1 MIRLLDNERCNRGN
15 TFKRNKIMRKQINNL
30 IIALAF
36 ISTLG
41 CLVGCV
47 KQDREKSR
55 QAQTGTSS
63 TTKEDKE
70 TIKQKQLTYLKEH
83 EQEIVDFV
91 KSKSSKV
98 ESVQIYW
105 DETQWIEG
113 GNGTPQG
120 GGYNLSISGQINQLK
135 NTKFSV
141 DFYLEDQNSI
151 PTIKKMGMLNDIY
164 IEENGGWK
172 IFS

>member
-1 MIRLLDNERCNRGN
+1 MIRPLDNERCNRGII
-15 TFKRNKIMRKQINNL
+15 FKRNKIMRKQINNL
-30 IIALAF
+30 MIALAF

-47 KQDREKSR
+47 KKEREKSR
-55 QAQTGTSS
+55 QAQTVTSS
-63 TTKEDKE
+63 TTKKDRGV
-70 TIKQKQLTYLKEH
+70 IKQKQLSFLKEH

-105 DETQWIEG
+105 DETQWIDG

-120 GGYNLSISGQINQLK
+120 GDEVIEIFGTVNQLEDSGWRVDVVLDSDQK
-135 NTKFSV
+135 MTFS
-141 DFYLEDQNSI
+141 
-151 PTIKKMGMLNDIY
+151 MGQHISFKGDY
-164 IEENGGWK
+164 ID
-172 IFS
+172 

>member
-1 MIRLLDNERCNRGN
+1 MIRPLDNERCNRGIII
-15 TFKRNKIMRKQINNL
+15 KRNKIMRKQINNL
-30 IIALAF
+30 MIALAF

-47 KQDREKSR
+47 KQEREKSR
-55 QAQTGTSS
+55 QAQTVTSS
-63 TTKEDKE
+63 TTKKDKGV
-70 TIKQKQLTYLKEH
+70 IKQKQLSFLKEH

-105 DETQWIEG
+105 DETQWIDG

-120 GGYNLSISGQINQLK
+120 GDEVIEIFGTVNQFEDSGWRVDVVFDSDQKMTFSMGHHISIKG
-135 NTKFSV
+135 
-141 DFYLEDQNSI
+141 D
-151 PTIKKMGMLNDIY
+151 Y
-164 IEENGGWK
+164 IE
-172 IFS
+172 

>member
-1 MIRLLDNERCNRGN
+1 MIRPLDNERCNRGIII
-15 TFKRNKIMRKQINNL
+15 KRNKIMRKQINNL
-30 IIALAF
+30 MIALAF

-47 KQDREKSR
+47 KQEHEKSR
-55 QAQTGTSS
+55 QAQTVTSS
-63 TTKEDKE
+63 TTKKDKGV
-70 TIKQKQLTYLKEH
+70 IKQKQLSFLKEH

-105 DETQWIEG
+105 DETQWIDG

-120 GGYNLSISGQINQLK
+120 GDEVIEIFGTVNQLED
-135 NTKFSV
+135 SGWRV
-141 DFYLEDQNSI
+141 DVVFGSDQKMTYSMGQHISI
-151 PTIKKMGMLNDIY
+151 KGDY
-164 IEENGGWK
+164 IE
-172 IFS
+172 

>member
-1 MIRLLDNERCNRGN
+1 MIRPLDNERCNRGI

-47 KQDREKSR
+47 KQEREKSR

-98 ESVQIYW
+98 ESIQIYW

-120 GGYNLSISGQINQLK
+120 GDEVIEIFGTVNQLEDSGWRVDAVFDSDQKMTFSMGYNISIKG
-135 NTKFSV
+135 
-141 DFYLEDQNSI
+141 D
-151 PTIKKMGMLNDIY
+151 Y
-164 IEENGGWK
+164 IE
-172 IFS
+172 

>member
-1 MIRLLDNERCNRGN
+1 MIRPLDNERCNRGI

-30 IIALAF
+30 MIALAF

-47 KQDREKSR
+47 KQEREKSR
-55 QAQTGTSS
+55 QAQTVTSS
-63 TTKEDKE
+63 TTKKDRGV
-70 TIKQKQLTYLKEH
+70 IKQKQLSFLKEH

-105 DETQWIEG
+105 DETQWIDG

-120 GGYNLSISGQINQLK
+120 GDEVIEIFGTVNQLEDSGWRVDVVFDSDQK
-135 NTKFSV
+135 MTFSMG
-141 DFYLEDQNSI
+141 QHISI
-151 PTIKKMGMLNDIY
+151 KGDS
-164 IEENGGWK
+164 IE
-172 IFS
+172 

>member
-1 MIRLLDNERCNRGN
+1 MIRPLDNERCNRGI

-30 IIALAF
+30 MIALAF
-36 ISTLG
+36 VSTLG

-47 KQDREKSR
+47 KQEREKSR

-63 TTKEDKE
+63 TKKEDKE

-91 KSKSSKV
+91 KAQNPKV

-105 DETQWIEG
+105 DETEWG
-113 GNGTPQG
+113 VAGNGTPQG
-120 GGYNLSISGQINQLK
+120 GDEMILIFGGFDKNPESSWRVDVVVEDGKINLKTMSLGQNLSI
-135 NTKFSV
+135 
-141 DFYLEDQNSI
+141 D
-151 PTIKKMGMLNDIY
+151 
-164 IEENGGWK
+164 
-172 IFS
+172 